1 MKETIYKS
9 LLLSLLIT
17 NLWATITFFVYYF
30 ETGLFSGFKTLLLFG
45 WSCWISSGLGLLII
59 LISLLKIWKS
69 NQSKVFTLV
78 LTGWLNIFFSF
89 LLITTT
95 FFEIIVPESFI
106 YSFFIINLIIPVV
119 IYFRTKK
126 IILA

>member
-17 NLWATITFFVYYF
+17 NLWAAITFFVYYF
-30 ETGLFSGFKTLLLFG
+30 DTGLFSGFKTLLLFG
-45 WSCWISSGLGLLII
+45 WSCWISSGLGLLVI
-59 LISLLKIWKS
+59 LISLLKTWKS

>member
-45 WSCWISSGLGLLII
+45 WSCWISSGLGLLAI
-59 LISLLKIWKS
+59 LLSFLKIGKS

>member
-45 WSCWISSGLGLLII
+45 WSCWISSGLGLLAI
-59 LISLLKIWKS
+59 LLSFLKIWKS

>member
-17 NLWATITFFVYYF
+17 NTWAVITFFIYF
-30 ETGLFSGFKTLLLFG
+30 FESGLFVSVGTLLIFIS
-45 WSCWISSGLGLLII
+45 SCWISAGLGLLAIV
-59 LISLLKIWKS
+59 LSFLKIWKS

-78 LTGWLNIFFSF
+78 LTGWFNIFFSI

-106 YSFFIINLIIPVV
+106 DSFFIINLIIPVV
-119 IYFRTKK
+119 IYFRTKR
-126 IILA
+126 LF

>member
-45 WSCWISSGLGLLII
+45 WSCWISSGLGLLVI
-59 LISLLKIWKS
+59 LISLLKTWKS

>member
-45 WSCWISSGLGLLII
+45 WSCWISSGLGLLAI